1 MNMNSLSPKPDIA
14 TAEDFRDE
22 RAPDAEPLATPPQRS
37 PVVSWLVEDSP
48 YIAML
53 VLVLVG
59 VTVSMPAAYWAVL
72 TPVFGV
78 ICVVA
83 GWRHFETREA
93 RLEMAYIQGLSW
105 LALIFAIYVL
115 YSNVVQGVLN
125 ENSTSLA
132 MMTLL
137 ALGTFMAGLQ
147 ARVWRICAVG
157 AFILVAVP
165 AIGWLHKSAV
175 LLVVAALVVIAVGGL
190 TWWVDQRRRRDA

>member
-1 MNMNSLSPKPDIA
+1 MSNSRTKDIA
-14 TAEDFRDE
+14 AEEGFRDKQE
-22 RAPDAEPLATPPQRS
+22 LESAPASVPSPPYGFR
-37 PVVSWLVEDSP
+37 SWLVEDSP

-53 VLVLVG
+53 VLVLAG
-59 VTVSMPAAYWAVL
+59 VTISMPAAYWVIL

-83 GWRHFETREA
+83 GWRHFETQEERMQ
-93 RLEMAYIQGLSW
+93 LAYTQALSW
-105 LALIFAIYVL
+105 FALILSIYVL
-115 YSNVVQGVLN
+115 YSNVVQGILN

-157 AFILVAVP
+157 AIVLLAVP
-165 AIGWLHKSAV
+165 GIGWLHKSAV
-175 LLVVAALVVIAVGGL
+175 LLVIATLGVIAVGGL
-190 TWWVDQRRRRDA
+190 TWWVDRRRQRNV